1 MRAFVISAPNTGAVE
16 QVAEPVAAP
25 GEVVVDVRRA
35 GICGTDTELF
45 TGEMQYLLDGVTTF
59 PIRIGHEWMGT
70 VRGVGDGVDRAW
82 IGRRVTGD
90 TMLGCGVCERC
101 RAGNHHVCAFRGELG
116 VRDGR
121 PGAMAE
127 HLAVPASSL
136 HALPD
141 AVSDAAGA
149 LVEPGGNALRSFRGA
164 RVGPGQRILVLG
176 AGTIGVLVAL
186 FARAAGVEV
195 HLAGR
200 SERSLTFARGLGID
214 GVWSE
219 SDIPDL
225 PWHAVVDAS
234 NAPQLPGRA
243 LDLVEPAGRVVYVG
257 LASSPSLIDTRTLA
271 LKDVTAVGVLSA
283 SPALADTVAAYS
295 DGSVDPEPLV
305 GAVIGL
311 GQLSHVLGGSR
322 PEGSG
327 AGPKIHVEI

>member
-1 MRAFVISAPNTGAVE
+1 MISAPNTAAVE
-16 QVAEPVAAP
+16 TVPAPVAAP

-35 GICGTDTELF
+35 GVCGTDAELF
-45 TGEMQYLLDGVTTF
+45 TGEMPYVLDGLTTF

-70 VRGVGDGVDRAW
+70 VSAVGDGVDRAW

-101 RAGNHHVCAFRGELG
+101 RAGNQHVCEFHGEIG

-121 PGAMAE
+121 PGALAE
-127 HLAVPASSL
+127 QLAVPASAL

-141 AVSDAAGA
+141 SVSDVAGA
-149 LVEPGGNALRSFRGA
+149 LVEPGGNALRSFQAA
-164 RVGPGQRILVLG
+164 RVGPGQRILILG

-200 SERSLTFARGLGID
+200 SERSLSFARGLGFENA
-214 GVWSE
+214 WSE
-219 SDIPDL
+219 AGLPDL

-234 NAPQLPGRA
+234 NAPQLPARA

-257 LASSPSLIDTRTLA
+257 LAASPSTIDTRA
-271 LKDVTAVGVLSA
+271 LVFKDVTAVGVLSA
-283 SPALADTVAAYS
+283 SPALAATVAAYA

-305 GAVIGL
+305 GAVVGL
-311 GQLSHVLGGSR
+311 DDLPGVLGGNR
-322 PEGSG
+322 PEGG
-327 AGPKIHVEI
+327 PGPKIHVEI